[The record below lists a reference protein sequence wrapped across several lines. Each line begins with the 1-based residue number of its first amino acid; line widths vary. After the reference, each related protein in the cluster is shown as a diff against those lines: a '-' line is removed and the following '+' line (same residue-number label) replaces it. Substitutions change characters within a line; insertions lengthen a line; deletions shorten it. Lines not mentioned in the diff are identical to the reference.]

1 MTRGKFLPSELDQTV
16 EALAGLDLEALRVT
30 WQKHFGFPPKLR
42 STELLRHLLAW
53 RLQAEVH
60 GGLDRE
66 SRRRL
71 ARRGAVA
78 PEGQHLGLG
87 AVLRRD
93 WQGRR
98 IEAVVEA
105 DGFRWEGKLYPSL
118 SAVARA
124 VTGSRW
130 NGPRFFG
137 LREVRQ

>member
-1 MTRGKFLPSELDQTV
+1 MPADLDQRV
-16 EALAGLDLEALRVT
+16 EVLAGLDLTGLRSV
-30 WQKHFGFPPKLR
+30 WQEQFGLPPKLR
-42 STELLRHLLAW
+42 STDLLRHLLAW

-66 SRRRL
+66 SRRKL

-78 PEGQHLGLG
+78 PEGQHLGVG

-93 WQGRR
+93 WQGLR

-105 DGFRWEGKLYPSL
+105 DGFRWEGKVYPSL

-137 LREVRQ
+137 LRDLGQ